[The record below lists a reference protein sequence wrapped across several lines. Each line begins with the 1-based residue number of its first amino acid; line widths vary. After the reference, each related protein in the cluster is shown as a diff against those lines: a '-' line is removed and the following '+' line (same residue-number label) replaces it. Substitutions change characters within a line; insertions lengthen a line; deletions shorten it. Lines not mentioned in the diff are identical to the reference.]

1 MHAGFVLPHW
11 EIGMGQAPL
20 SRDEQVAFMKDAP
33 KRRAASVER
42 WSKSE
47 MLQDALREPAH
58 RDTQDT
64 Q

>member
-20 SRDEQVAFMKDAP
+20 SRDEQIAFMKDAP